1 MLDKIKESDW
11 KCLKKLKPT
20 LLERACANINK
31 EAELILK
38 NKENRD
44 QYQVYMALY
53 DHYQKKDDI
62 IAACFD
68 DYRRSTAKQRI
79 LNLVYYGIM
88 SEVELQGFSD
98 ETKEYVEFMR
108 KMIK

>member
-1 MLDKIKESDW
+1 MINEIKESDW
-11 KCLKKLKPT
+11 KYLKKLKPV

-31 EAELILK
+31 EAQLILE

-44 QYQVYMALY
+44 QYQLYMALY
-53 DHYQKKDDI
+53 DHYQKKDDM
-62 IAACFD
+62 IADCFD

-79 LNLVYYGIM
+79 LSLVYYGIM

-98 ETKEYVEFMR
+98 DTKEFVEIMKKHR
-108 KMIK
+108 

>member
-1 MLDKIKESDW
+1 MVDKIKESDW
-11 KCLKKLKPT
+11 KYLKKLKPI

-31 EAELILK
+31 EAELILE

-44 QYQVYMALY
+44 QYQVYLALY
-53 DHYQKKDDI
+53 DHYQKKDDM
-62 IAACFD
+62 IADCFN

-79 LNLVYYGIM
+79 LRLVDYGIM

-98 ETKEYVEFMR
+98 DTKGFVELIR
-108 KMIK
+108 KHR